1 MAEELFKKKFETKS
15 AGLYN
20 SKPVTKKQLQWADIV
35 IVMEDTQRSEL
46 AKRFPK
52 EYIQKRIITLEIPD
66 IYNYGNSKLKDL
78 LQEKMEEYADLF

>member
-1 MAEELFKKKFETKS
+1 MAEELFEKKFETKS

-20 SKPVTKKQLQWADIV
+20 STPVTKKQLQWADTV